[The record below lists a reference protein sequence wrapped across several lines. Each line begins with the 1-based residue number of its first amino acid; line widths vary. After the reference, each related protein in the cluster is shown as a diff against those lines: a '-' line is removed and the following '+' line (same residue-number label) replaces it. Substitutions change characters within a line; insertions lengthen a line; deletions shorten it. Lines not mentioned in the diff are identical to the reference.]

1 MRLMN
6 CYWSKTEILWK
17 YFMHRVTR
25 NLSVLQSL
33 QFVQSVAG
41 KPFLALRWV
50 FSQHTCKGT
59 KTVLD
64 SGFQAADFGSQV
76 LDSRQ
81 CQWSLDSEFQALV
94 IFRIAQANFSHRE
107 RVKKFPD
114 SGIRISVPGATWGKV
129 LLRLQSQS
137 ICTNTY
143 RSHLILSY
151 LYRSSL
157 DFECKLK

>member
-1 MRLMN
+1 MIFYESSIIRLMN

-33 QFVQSVAG
+33 QFVQNVAG
-41 KPFLALRWV
+41 KPFLGLRWV

-59 KTVLD
+59 KTVSD

-76 LDSRQ
+76 LDSSQ

-94 IFRIAQANFSHRE
+94 VFGIAQANFSPRE
-107 RVKKFPD
+107 RDQKIPGFWNPD
-114 SGIRISVPGATWGKV
+114 FRTWSYMGQSSIEAAVAINMHVHISLTSNFVV
-129 LLRLQSQS
+129 
-137 ICTNTY
+137 
-143 RSHLILSY
+143 
-151 LYRSSL
+151 
-157 DFECKLK
+157 FV